1 MKISTYIKQN
11 NLSQVAF
18 AALIGVSPQA
28 INTFC
33 NEQRIPRPDSMRKI
47 FIATKGQVTPNDF
60 YDIGD
65 SDANAAAD
73 NEMKGTVENV

>member
-1 MKISTYIKQN
+1 MKIAEYIKQN
-11 NLSQVAF
+11 KISQVAF
-18 AALIGVSPQA
+18 ADLIGVSPQA

-33 NEQRIPRPDSMRKI
+33 NNQRIPRPDFMRKI
-47 FIATKGQVTPNDF
+47 YKATGGLVTPNDF

-73 NEMKGTVENV
+73 EKMKGTVENV